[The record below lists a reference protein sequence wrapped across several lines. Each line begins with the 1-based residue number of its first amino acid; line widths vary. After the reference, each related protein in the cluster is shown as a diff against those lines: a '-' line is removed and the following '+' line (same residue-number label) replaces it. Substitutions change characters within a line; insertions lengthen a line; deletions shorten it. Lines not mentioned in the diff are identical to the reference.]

1 MTRRI
6 KKLITYKHEDG
17 SVLEGF
23 RVIDGIRKIRQI
35 VVYNGQYLVDNETY
49 SLGQDGQME
58 AAAQQI
64 MFEFASGRTLGARVF
79 KESVKF

>member
-1 MTRRI
+1 MAKRI
-6 KKLITYKHEDG
+6 KKPIKYQDKDG

-23 RVIDGIRKIRQI
+23 RIIDGTRKIRQL
-35 VVYNGQYLVDNETY
+35 VVYNGRYIVDNETY
-49 SLGQDGQME
+49 SPGQDGRME

-64 MFEFASGRTLGARVF
+64 MFEFASGHTLGARVF